1 MIVSFDLETTGL
13 DKFNDKIIEIAMIKF
28 DKQTFKIIET
38 YSCFIDPEIPIPE
51 VISNITSIFD
61 DDVK

>member
-38 YSCFIDPEIPIPE
+38 YTCFVDPEIPIPE

>member
-28 DKQTFKIIET
+28 DEQTFKIIET
-38 YSCFIDPEIPIPE
+38 YTCFIDPEIPIPE

>member
-1 MIVSFDLETTGL
+1 MIISFDLETTGL

-28 DKQTFKIIET
+28 DEKTFKVIET
-38 YSCFIDPEIPIPE
+38 YTCFIDPEIPIPE

>member
-13 DKFNDKIIEIAMIKF
+13 DKFHDKIIEIAMIKF
-28 DKQTFKIIET
+28 SEETFEIIET

-51 VISNITSIFD
+51 VISNITSIFEN
-61 DDVK
+61 DVK